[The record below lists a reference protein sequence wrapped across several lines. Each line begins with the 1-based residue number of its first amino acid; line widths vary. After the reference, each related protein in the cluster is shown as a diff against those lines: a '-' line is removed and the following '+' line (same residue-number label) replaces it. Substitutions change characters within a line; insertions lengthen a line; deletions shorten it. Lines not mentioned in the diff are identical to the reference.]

1 MEAKSLEQ
9 IPHGFFRSLPFP
21 ELAVGGRQHHMRA
34 HVAGQIE
41 IERGSERA
49 AVVPLAI
56 RVVEVRKP
64 EEAGV
69 IRIQLLGACR
79 KYRASLAVARI
90 RQQLSEK
97 REGVAV
103 HRIERDGPFRR
114 VVGPCGESYQYLAMI
129 GYIVKRAG
137 VKGSP

>member
-1 MEAKSLEQ
+1 
-9 IPHGFFRSLPFP
+9 
-21 ELAVGGRQHHMRA
+21 
-34 HVAGQIE
+34 VAGQIE

-64 EEAGV
+64 VEAGV

-79 KYRASLAVARI
+79 KCRASLAVARI

-114 VVGPCGESYQYLAMI
+114 VAEALEFLQEE
-129 GYIVKRAG
+129 
-137 VKGSP
+137 